1 MADTPEGKVKKK
13 LDKMLHAEGVWFYSP
28 QAGPF
33 GVAGI
38 PDRVAVVVG
47 QFVGIECKAD
57 KTKKPTALQE
67 KCMREIEASGGKCF
81 VAYDETTILEV
92 RDYIRA
98 RNTKSQSAG
107 LEAEQSS
114 AGAGGAAIG

>member
-13 LDKMLHAEGVWFYSP
+13 LDKMMRAEGVWFYSP

-33 GVAGI
+33 GVSGI
-38 PDRVAVVVG
+38 PDRVAVVAG

-57 KTKKPTALQE
+57 RTKKPTALQE
-67 KCMREIEASGGKCF
+67 KCMRDIEIAGGKCF
-81 VAYDETTILEV
+81 VAYDEATILQV

-107 LEAEQSS
+107 LEAEQPST
-114 AGAGGAAIG
+114 GAGGVAIS